1 MIYKNYKIDKYEFRF
16 SIISVMEL
24 EELFPVFASAGN
36 GNESLALKEMGSL
49 LWKHLEIKTD
59 SDFEKVTNPEYLD
72 LILNEDKWVY
82 LAILEE
88 FNMMV
93 KGFLDGWRTY
103 REQKNKVA
111 KLNK

>member
-1 MIYKNYKIDKYEFRF
+1 MVYTNHKIDKYDIRF
-16 SIISVMEL
+16 SIITVMEL

-36 GNESLALKEMGSL
+36 GNESLALKEMGKL

-59 SDFEKVTNPEYLD
+59 NDYEKVTNPEYLD
-72 LILNEDKWVY
+72 LVLNEDKWVY

-88 FNMMV
+88 FNTMV
-93 KGFLDGWRTY
+93 KGFLDGWKTY

-111 KLNK
+111 KLK

>member
-1 MIYKNYKIDKYEFRF
+1 MVYKNYKIDKYEFRF

-49 LWKHLEIKTD
+49 LWKHLEMKTD

-93 KGFLDGWRTY
+93 KGFLDGVPTFNVNELR
-103 REQKNKVA
+103 
-111 KLNK
+111 